1 MQEYPDFND
10 SGKGSAPIGP
20 FVIGAMLGAGIA
32 LLLAP
37 AHGRETRRR
46 FGSTV
51 KQLGTNAKHV
61 IDRARGSMD
70 DMKDDAKSA
79 IDKGRQEYNRNRTV
93 QTPGV

>member
-1 MQEYPDFND
+1 MQQYPDFSENEK
-10 SGKGSAPIGP
+10 SAAPIGP

-61 IDRARGSMD
+61 IERARGGMD
-70 DMKDDAKSA
+70 DMKDDAKAA
-79 IDKGRQEYNRNRTV
+79 IDKGRQEFNRNRTPAV
-93 QTPGV
+93 